1 MKIRRWLLV
10 LPVILGPAVGL
21 AAPFTVT
28 FSGTVYSSTLPGV
41 TIGAEVTGSFAIDP
55 SVPDGN
61 PSPGSSIREDAIAF
75 GQLEVRTAGFE
86 LAGAP
91 GSSVL
96 YVDDNLPPIGSLP
109 SRDVVSLLWEYGSIA
124 TQLDGVALDLDDL
137 TTTALSSDALPFA
150 SLDLDAFTSR
160 GGAYTRFRNYQAVGQ
175 FSFTIE
181 SMAVPEP
188 SVAMFLATSG
198 AAVAAARTRRRPHA

>member
-1 MKIRRWLLV
+1 
-10 LPVILGPAVGL
+10 
-21 AAPFTVT
+21 
-28 FSGTVYSSTLPGV
+28 
-41 TIGAEVTGSFAIDP
+41 
-55 SVPDGN
+55 
-61 PSPGSSIREDAIAF
+61 
-75 GQLEVRTAGFE
+75 
-86 LAGAP
+86 
-91 GSSVL
+91 VL

-124 TQLDGVALDLDDL
+124 TQLDAVAFDLDDP

-150 SLDLDAFTSR
+150 SLDLDAFASR

-188 SVAMFLATSG
+188 SVAVFLAASG
-198 AAVAAARTRRRPHA
+198 AAGAAARARRRSHAQGLRRFTAISRSSSKICTLSVPCFALGLCPDLRPLGRP